1 VNDPSPGSPA
11 ASPSR
16 ALLLLAAALFLL
28 AAVIVAYSLGQRSA
42 LERGPAAPDG
52 PDRTRVARAA
62 PLFSLPSLRG
72 PTRVGLADY
81 RGQVVVLNFF
91 ASWCRPCEMEAA
103 DLERA
108 WQANKDRG
116 VAFVGIAIQDE
127 AEAARG
133 FLTRHGISYPAAIDM
148 TGEVMQA
155 YRVTAIPTTFFIAPD
170 GRITASHAGIFVGDE
185 GVARLQDRIARA
197 RGGAR

>member
-91 ASWCRPCEMEAA
+91 ASW
-103 DLERA
+103 
-108 WQANKDRG
+108 DRG